1 MINSAFSSRRLSR
14 RLSRSSRSTSP
25 AGGLAQ
31 RGLGPR
37 GFGASPQATPAAN
50 CRRQPV
56 SVELYSPSRLS
67 NAPSSPGLRQ
77 RLASSRIR
85 RLYPVLKLRRTG
97 RFDTSGSGNL
107 PPPPPTPL
115 DSVPFCGVEAAS
127 TSPLHSSSVFM
138 TLPRP
143 QLCTL
148 NSTQPVVSPF
158 IDT

>member
-1 MINSAFSSRRLSR
+1 MKSRGLPTFPILVTFEKTCISSSLS
-14 RLSRSSRSTSP
+14 SESCSTSP
-25 AGGLAQ
+25 ASGLAQ

-67 NAPSSPGLRQ
+67 NAPSSPGLQQ

-85 RLYPVLKLRRTG
+85 RLYPALKLRRTG

-115 DSVPFCGVEAAS
+115 DSVPFCGVEAS
-127 TSPLHSSSVFM
+127 TSPLHNSSDFM
-138 TLPRP
+138 T
-143 QLCTL
+143 
-148 NSTQPVVSPF
+148 
-158 IDT
+158 